1 MAPPRTPAL
10 WTVEIGG
17 WVENVIPLPDGDIL
31 VSALGRG
38 LVQRIDGTTH
48 EVTTIAE
55 VADPGGLARHGDT
68 LHVATGNSVRSAVT
82 RAGGVV
88 AIDLTTGAQRSVVTG
103 LGQVNGLARLPGGD
117 LVLTV
122 TVGRGA
128 GVQRVDPAT
137 GSARRLTSAVRGAN
151 GIAVGPAGQVY
162 AGSTLAGT
170 IIRVDPDTGEHA
182 RAAGVS
188 PLLDDVDVLPDGR
201 IVAATTLGHVDL
213 LDPATGR
220 RRTLSRGH
228 LGATSARLAADG
240 TVIVSTIGGRVL
252 ALDLAP

>member
-1 MAPPRTPAL
+1 MARPRTPAL

-17 WVENVIPLPDGDIL
+17 WVENVLPLSDGDIL

-68 LHVATGNSVRSAVT
+68 LHVATGNSVRSAFT

-137 GSARRLTSAVRGAN
+137 GSARRLTSAVRGAI
-151 GIAVGPAGQVY
+151 GIAVGPAGQV
-162 AGSTLAGT
+162 
-170 IIRVDPDTGEHA
+170 
-182 RAAGVS
+182 
-188 PLLDDVDVLPDGR
+188 
-201 IVAATTLGHVDL
+201 
-213 LDPATGR
+213 
-220 RRTLSRGH
+220 
-228 LGATSARLAADG
+228 
-240 TVIVSTIGGRVL
+240 
-252 ALDLAP
+252 